1 MTGQTEEKMCRGGWA
16 TYKNGPGWQ
25 GNGNGKDGGPAL
37 LESRGLA
44 GVSGVEKCVGAG
56 AGAWVGA
63 ELGLG

>member
-1 MTGQTEEKMCRGGWA
+1 MGLAGKGIGIGKGW
-16 TYKNGPGWQ
+16 
-25 GNGNGKDGGPAL
+25 GPAL